1 MRSAI
6 HGIGAALPERVVVN
20 AEIAERA
27 GVSEDWIVA
36 RTGVRR
42 RHVGEGERLDGLA
55 ADAGRRALADA
66 GLEPGELDLVLVATM
81 SPDELSPNAAP
92 LVAHEL
98 GRPEPAPS
106 TWAPPA
112 GFLGALGL
120 AAAQIESGAASA
132 RS

>member
-1 MRSAI
+1 M
-6 HGIGAALPERVVVN
+6 VN

-36 RTGVRR
+36 RTGVRER

-98 GRPEPAPS
+98 GATRA
-106 TWAPPA
+106 
-112 GFLGALGL
+112 GALDVG
-120 AAAQIESGAASA
+120 AACRASSARSGSRPPRSSQAAASA